1 MRPSGTSPM
10 ALDKTRTRAEEERGG
25 HEEEDSM
32 DSVTKNLFGSEGD
45 EEEQQDRDSGG
56 NGEGSFKYGE
66 SDDEGG
72 DEAYQGEENADK
84 GSEEEKSDGSEES
97 MDGEGNPTVSELGKD
112 GQWRK
117 VRRGGKVG
125 EGGSILRRSDRA
137 NKGTHPSKGITGAGG
152 TARKARGNTS
162 GSTARRS
169 SGTKGRGGLN
179 KNWRTPAEKAGGT
192 RRGEGGLSFGEDTVF
207 RQKKPGRHDTTRKR
221 SKPGRSDACI
231 LSLTEPRELEDA
243 TEPRR
248 PGGVRHRQRAR
259 RKMEDVALSMPMV
272 QSALDLSMPLEQ
284 LNLELSMPLTQSGPE
299 MSLPPGDS
307 AAGDDEGAARESVR
321 LEGDGAAP
329 GGDLVR
335 AGFLAGVTALL
346 FAAAAFAVKARQ
358 DRRGRDS
365 GYDADSERDERE
377 EAADVGGDMRDDPPG
392 DVRAQDASFSS
403 SEQMRRVLSFTTSE
417 DDFHSAS
424 DGQSREDQPRKLVSF
439 ALDLKEF
446 EGQEIA
452 IV

>member
-1 MRPSGTSPM
+1 M
-10 ALDKTRTRAEEERGG
+10 
-25 HEEEDSM
+25 
-32 DSVTKNLFGSEGD
+32 
-45 EEEQQDRDSGG
+45 
-56 NGEGSFKYGE
+56 
-66 SDDEGG
+66 
-72 DEAYQGEENADK
+72 
-84 GSEEEKSDGSEES
+84 
-97 MDGEGNPTVSELGKD
+97 
-112 GQWRK
+112 
-117 VRRGGKVG
+117 
-125 EGGSILRRSDRA
+125 
-137 NKGTHPSKGITGAGG
+137 
-152 TARKARGNTS
+152 
-162 GSTARRS
+162 
-169 SGTKGRGGLN
+169 
-179 KNWRTPAEKAGGT
+179 
-192 RRGEGGLSFGEDTVF
+192 
-207 RQKKPGRHDTTRKR
+207 
-221 SKPGRSDACI
+221 
-231 LSLTEPRELEDA
+231 EDA
-243 TEPRR
+243 
-248 PGGVRHRQRAR
+248 
-259 RKMEDVALSMPMV
+259 ALSMPMV

-284 LNLELSMPLTQSGPE
+284 LNLELSMPLTQSGLD

-307 AAGDDEGAARESVR
+307 AAGDDGGAARESVR
-321 LEGDGAAP
+321 LEGNGAAP

-424 DGQSREDQPRKLVSF
+424 DGQGREDQPRKLVSF